1 MRKSVTAVT
10 AAVTL
15 SALLAGCANLPGGN
29 AAAPAPATSSAPAVD
44 PKAALAS
51 SFAAMSEGRFAY
63 DISYDPGM
71 GGTVLVDNET
81 DSVHATVTIAGEA
94 DETMTFE
101 YHITPE
107 FLFMKMDMR
116 QILGDLGGAGR
127 IPEGL
132 DGQKWLRIDPD
143 QAGGLTEA
151 MDQIALDPAYVERS
165 IRTIQ
170 QNTAH
175 TFSGT
180 MDLTALSPTKF
191 GSLDQDPET
200 KIFEDAAKNVP
211 FRAETDIDNRI
222 SVFTATVKVGTERM
236 AMTMTF
242 RGWNEIGFPPAP
254 RAGQYVD
261 PPAGF
266 TGTDITT

>member
-1 MRKSVTAVT
+1 MRKSLT

-15 SALLAGCANLPGGN
+15 SAMLAGCANLPAGR
-29 AAAPAPATSSAPAVD
+29 AAAPAPAVSSAPAVD

-94 DETMTFE
+94 DESMTFE

-116 QILGDLGGAGR
+116 QLLGDLGGAGR

-175 TFSGT
+175 TFTGT
-180 MDLTALSPTKF
+180 MDLTALSPDKF

-211 FRAETDIDNRI
+211 FRAETDMDNRI
-222 SVFTATVKVGTERM
+222 SVFRADVKVGTERM
-236 AMTMTF
+236 TMTMTF
-242 RGWNEIGFPPAP
+242 RDWNRIGFPPVP
-254 RAGQYVD
+254 GPGSYVD

-266 TGTDITT
+266 SGQDITT